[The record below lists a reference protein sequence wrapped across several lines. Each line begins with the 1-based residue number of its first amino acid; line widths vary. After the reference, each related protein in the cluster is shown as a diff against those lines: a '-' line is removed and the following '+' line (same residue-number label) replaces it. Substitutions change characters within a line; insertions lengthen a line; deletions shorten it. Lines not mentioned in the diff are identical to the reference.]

1 MGRVDG
7 HRPRIRLR
15 LTAIYATTL
24 LVVLLISAAMLR
36 FAMRDALARGLD
48 DSARASAALVSQF
61 FRVEVAE
68 YQTIDA
74 TLAHMAGELVFEDRT
89 MHIHRPDGS
98 EFTVVGWP
106 PPSRAPVVLPPV
118 RRLTVPLEPALAP
131 GWMILVEASG
141 AGVAAVEARIDRW
154 LALGIPGFVLLAA
167 AIGWWL
173 TGRSLRPVGQMADAA
188 AKIVPGTNGR
198 IPVVDSTDELGRMG
212 TRFNALLDRLD
223 GALDQQRRFLA
234 DAAHE
239 LRTPLARVRSRV
251 EVAMLAPSA
260 EPHGLANGVSPNGVA
275 PNVDSRNV
283 DSRNGDSRNGVSR
296 NGVSRNGV
304 SRNGVSPHTAAALSA
319 VHEEVVRMS
328 TLVDELLQLARAD
341 AGGDGAGSALSPLFL
356 DDLVADELHRWHVDA
371 ERATITLRCT
381 VLQETPIIGDAVL
394 LRRLIGVLLDNAIR
408 YGRRGGCIDVR
419 VATDGGDASLIV
431 EDDGIGIAPE
441 ETARLAERFFRGER
455 ARAHRSDGSGLGLA
469 IATWIVQRHGGA
481 ISFEPGSRGV
491 GTRVCVRMPTASAMR

>member
-1 MGRVDG
+1 MNHVDA

-24 LVVLLISAAMLR
+24 LVVLLVSAAMLR

-106 PPSRAPVVLPPV
+106 PASRAPVLQPPV
-118 RRLTVPLEPALAP
+118 RRLTMPLEPALAP

-198 IPVVDSTDELGRMG
+198 IPVADSTDELGRMG

-223 GALDQQRRFLA
+223 GALEQQRRFLA

-260 EPHGLANGVSPNGVA
+260 EQHRVA
-275 PNVDSRNV
+275 PNGNSSN
-283 DSRNGDSRNGVSR
+283 
-296 NGVSRNGV
+296 
-304 SRNGVSPHTAAALSA
+304 TAAVPADALSA
-319 VHEEVVRMS
+319 VHDEVVRMS

-341 AGGDGAGSALSPLFL
+341 AGGDGAGSAMSPLFL

-381 VLQETPIIGDAVL
+381 VLQEAPIIGDAVL

-419 VATDGGDASLIV
+419 VATDSGDATLIV

-469 IATWIVQRHGGA
+469 IATWITQRHRGA

-491 GTRVCVRMPTASAMR
+491 GTRVCVRMPIAAAAH

>member
-1 MGRVDG
+1 VSPGTGVDAP
-7 HRPRIRLR
+7 RPRIRLR

-24 LVVLLISAAMLR
+24 LVVLLVSAAMLR
-36 FAMRDALARGLD
+36 FAMHDALARGLD

-106 PPSRAPVVLPPV
+106 PPSRAPVVSSPV
-118 RRLTVPLEPALAP
+118 RRLSVPLEPALAP

-154 LALGIPGFVLLAA
+154 LGLGIPAFVLLAA
-167 AIGWWL
+167 VIGWWL
-173 TGRSLRPVGQMADAA
+173 TGRTLRPVGRMADAA
-188 AKIVPGTNGR
+188 AEIVPGTKGR
-198 IPVVDSTDELGRMG
+198 IPVDDSSDELGRMG

-251 EVAMLAPSA
+251 EVAMLTPPNDESA
-260 EPHGLANGVSPNGVA
+260 
-275 PNVDSRNV
+275 SRGSTTTTTPA
-283 DSRNGDSRNGVSR
+283 D
-296 NGVSRNGV
+296 
-304 SRNGVSPHTAAALSA
+304 ALPA
-319 VHEEVVRMS
+319 VHDEVVRMS

-341 AGGDGAGSALSPLFL
+341 AGGDEAGAATGPLFL
-356 DDLVADELHRWHVDA
+356 DDVVADELHRWHVDA
-371 ERATITLRCT
+371 ERAGITLRCS
-381 VLQETPIIGDAVL
+381 VLQEAPIVGDAVL
-394 LRRLIGVLLDNAIR
+394 LRRLIGVLLDNAVR
-408 YGRRGGCIDVR
+408 YGRRSGGIDVR
-419 VATDGGDASLIV
+419 VESIGGHAVLTV

-441 ETARLAERFFRGER
+441 EHARLAERFFRGER

-469 IATWIVQRHGGA
+469 IAAWIVQRHHGEMT
-481 ISFEPGSRGV
+481 FEPGARGL
-491 GTRVCVRMPTASAMR
+491 GTRVRVVIPHAGPTN

>member
-1 MGRVDG
+1 MSGGVDA

-24 LVVLLISAAMLR
+24 LVVLLVSAAMLR

-106 PPSRAPVVLPPV
+106 PPSRAPMVTAPV
-118 RRLTVPLEPALAP
+118 RRLSVPLEPALAP
-131 GWMILVEASG
+131 GWMIFVEASG

-173 TGRSLRPVGQMADAA
+173 TGRTLRPVGRMADAA
-188 AKIVPGTNGR
+188 AEIIPGTNGR
-198 IPVVDSTDELGRMG
+198 IPVDDSSDELGRMG

-251 EVAMLAPSA
+251 EVAMLAPSS
-260 EPHGLANGVSPNGVA
+260 EQNGA
-275 PNVDSRNV
+275 ALT
-283 DSRNGDSRNGVSR
+283 
-296 NGVSRNGV
+296 
-304 SRNGVSPHTAAALSA
+304 TAALPADALPA
-319 VHEEVVRMS
+319 VHDEVVRMS

-341 AGGDGAGSALSPLFL
+341 AGGDEAGAAMASLFL

-371 ERATITLRCT
+371 ERAAITLRCT
-381 VLQETPIIGDAVL
+381 VLQEAPIIGDAVL

-408 YGRRGGCIDVR
+408 YGRRGGGIDVH
-419 VATDGGDASLIV
+419 VESDGTAATLMV

-441 ETARLAERFFRGER
+441 EHGRLAERFFRGER

-469 IATWIVQRHGGA
+469 IAAWIVQRHRGTIA
-481 ISFEPGSRGV
+481 FEPGSRGV
-491 GTRVCVRMPTASAMR
+491 GTRVRVRIPRAAAVR